1 MKRDLSIDAS
11 TNGGREWGLVD
22 LRKIREPLNEI
33 EILARVSPKEVKK
46 DKLDIPVSVTP
57 PATLSAPVVKPNV
70 NKPTEAPKVELPK
83 PPVLEIPGDP
93 NLTFNP
99 TISVLKVEKV
109 GEITVN
115 PEEVTPVDFFIDPN
129 KYGPNPGMSYANA
142 SVYKPEYWDNKTET
156 LTDGKYFR
164 TWGVVPGKTTVTNLN
179 LNVVKDE
186 TRAIVVDEGRDPAGD
201 NFTYVGGTIRLNN
214 KKNAGI
220 DVQGT
225 HMGQYEAIYPMVVK
239 NLGTIIGVGAT
250 GVEEHAGFAFNN
262 FDSSDDSTRVSLI
275 NDKEV
280 INGVTKKGTIELNTP
295 KSAGMM
301 LRPEINQANNRYQ
314 GGLNMQFAENKAD
327 ITVNGRNSVG
337 ITIVKN
343 PKNAGTLRTDLNIII
358 PKGGLLAS
366 RSDAANKSA
375 ISNTGTINVQGDD
388 SVGVSILNTIQEVK
402 VNGIINIGTV
412 NPTSLSANGGSATL
426 ANRTSGGT
434 AGKVEGSVGV
444 YTQVATRPVRA
455 RVYRYDKDAN
465 DRNKE
470 TEVIAV
476 RYYDDHGRE
485 NTIEN
490 ATGGK
495 YTDSKTNSEKD
506 RHTGQTVGTET
517 VEVGG
522 TINIGKYAL
531 GSYGLRNNTSKVDI
545 EYKDKSG
552 NTITDYYIT
561 SGSITLTGT
570 GKVLIDK
577 ESVGNFGAVSAGDE
591 FDREVIKS
599 TDTND

>member
-1 MKRDLSIDAS
+1 MTKNSLHAVEQNLRSIAKRYKSVKYSIGLAILFLMMGLSAFSEEVMSTQEIVASRENLRNSVESLQTKVSDARRENQKEIDGLRLELVKLMEQGNQVVKSPWASWQFGINYVYNSMSGMYKGRGDKPPKYVYESIYRRGNWEERNALDVLAGKTVNGGPITPGNESTNTWQITNGLLGGANLKRDLSIDAS

-156 LTDGKYFR
+156 LTDGKYFS

-225 HMGQYEAIYPMVVK
+225 HMGQYNAIYPMVVK

-275 NDKEV
+275 NAKEV
-280 INGVTKKGTIELNTP
+280 INAVTKKGTIELNTP

-301 LRPEINQANNRYQ
+301 LRPEINQANDRYK
-314 GGLNMQFAENKAD
+314 GGLNMQFAQNDAD
-327 ITVNGRNSVG
+327 ITVNGRNSV
-337 ITIVKN
+337 
-343 PKNAGTLRTDLNIII
+343 
-358 PKGGLLAS
+358 
-366 RSDAANKSA
+366 
-375 ISNTGTINVQGDD
+375 
-388 SVGVSILNTIQEVK
+388 
-402 VNGIINIGTV
+402 
-412 NPTSLSANGGSATL
+412 
-426 ANRTSGGT
+426 
-434 AGKVEGSVGV
+434 
-444 YTQVATRPVRA
+444 
-455 RVYRYDKDAN
+455 
-465 DRNKE
+465 
-470 TEVIAV
+470 
-476 RYYDDHGRE
+476 
-485 NTIEN
+485 
-490 ATGGK
+490 
-495 YTDSKTNSEKD
+495 
-506 RHTGQTVGTET
+506 
-517 VEVGG
+517 
-522 TINIGKYAL
+522 
-531 GSYGLRNNTSKVDI
+531 
-545 EYKDKSG
+545 
-552 NTITDYYIT
+552 
-561 SGSITLTGT
+561 
-570 GKVLIDK
+570 
-577 ESVGNFGAVSAGDE
+577 
-591 FDREVIKS
+591 
-599 TDTND
+599 

>member
-1 MKRDLSIDAS
+1 MTKNSLHAVEQNLRSIAKRYKSVKYSIGLAILFLMMGLSAFSEEVMSTQEIAASRENLRNSVESLQTKVSDARRENQKEIDGLRLELVKLMEQGNQVVKSPWASWQFGINYVYNSMSGMYKGRGDKPPKYVYNSIYRRGNWEERNALDVLAGKTVNGGPITPGNENTNTWQITNGLLGGANLKRDLSIDAS

-33 EILARVSPKEVKK
+33 EILARVSPKEEKK

-109 GEITVN
+109 GEITVS

-156 LTDGKYFR
+156 LTDGKYFS

-225 HMGQYEAIYPMVVK
+225 HMGQYNAIYPMVVK

-275 NDKEV
+275 NAKEV
-280 INGVTKKGTIELNTP
+280 INSVTKKGTIELNTP

-301 LRPEINQANNRYQ
+301 LRPEINQANDRYK
-314 GGLNMQFAENKAD
+314 GGLNMQFA
-327 ITVNGRNSVG
+327 
-337 ITIVKN
+337 
-343 PKNAGTLRTDLNIII
+343 
-358 PKGGLLAS
+358 
-366 RSDAANKSA
+366 
-375 ISNTGTINVQGDD
+375 
-388 SVGVSILNTIQEVK
+388 
-402 VNGIINIGTV
+402 
-412 NPTSLSANGGSATL
+412 
-426 ANRTSGGT
+426 
-434 AGKVEGSVGV
+434 
-444 YTQVATRPVRA
+444 
-455 RVYRYDKDAN
+455 
-465 DRNKE
+465 
-470 TEVIAV
+470 
-476 RYYDDHGRE
+476 
-485 NTIEN
+485 
-490 ATGGK
+490 
-495 YTDSKTNSEKD
+495 
-506 RHTGQTVGTET
+506 
-517 VEVGG
+517 
-522 TINIGKYAL
+522 
-531 GSYGLRNNTSKVDI
+531 
-545 EYKDKSG
+545 
-552 NTITDYYIT
+552 
-561 SGSITLTGT
+561 
-570 GKVLIDK
+570 
-577 ESVGNFGAVSAGDE
+577 
-591 FDREVIKS
+591 
-599 TDTND
+599 